1 MKIINLF
8 FFFVMVVMNYL
19 ANALPINNKTT
30 GALSAQYPN
39 LFVPAG
45 VTFSIWGVIY
55 LMLGIF
61 VVLQFRTQHKAL
73 ISSIGWAFALSC
85 LLNALWIIVWHYE
98 KLSLSVLVMLGLL
111 AVLVYINLQLRDQPS
126 GLIKAAFGIYLGWI
140 CIAAIANITAL
151 LVHFNW
157 TGWGIS
163 DQSWAMVMIIAGF
176 IITALVVCGL
186 RNPFVGLAVMWAF
199 AGIVINRHASH
210 MAIAHT
216 AVIAAIAMAIVALYA
231 FMKKPG

>member
-73 ISSIGWAFALSC
+73 ITSIGWAFALSC
-85 LLNALWIIVWHYE
+85 LLNTLWIIVWHYE

-111 AVLVYINLQLRDQPS
+111 AVLVYINLQLRNQPP

-176 IITALVVCGL
+176 IITALVVYGL